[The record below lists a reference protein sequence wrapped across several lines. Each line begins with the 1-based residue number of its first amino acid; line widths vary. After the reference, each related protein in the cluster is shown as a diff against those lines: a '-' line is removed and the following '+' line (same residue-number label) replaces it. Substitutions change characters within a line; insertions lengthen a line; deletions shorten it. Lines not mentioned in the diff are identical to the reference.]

1 MNGPESGQ
9 AAAEPPAPRVPAVS
23 GTGIPIRGND
33 IDTDQI
39 IPARFMK
46 VVTFEGL
53 GQYAFFDQRAEAEN
67 HPFEDER
74 FRTASIMA
82 VNANFGSGSSREHA
96 PQALMRWGIEGLIGE
111 SFAEIFRGNCLA
123 LGLPTVTADSETV
136 TEIQDWIEANPD
148 EEIEINVEDATVT
161 YGEQTID
168 VDIDESQQRALTEG
182 TWDTTAV
189 MKSNFETVRERAQ
202 SLPYIE
208 PAEVP
213 GER

>member
-1 MNGPESGQ
+1 MSED
-9 AAAEPPAPRVPAVS
+9 PPAPRVTAVS

-39 IPARFMK
+39 LPARFMK

-53 GQYAFFDQRAEAEN
+53 GQYAFYDQRVEADT
-67 HPFEDER
+67 HPLEDDR

-82 VNANFGSGSSREHA
+82 VNQNFGSGSSREHA
-96 PQALMRWGIEGLIGE
+96 PQALMRWGVEGLIGE
-111 SFAEIFRGNCLA
+111 SFAEIFRGNCLS
-123 LGLPTVTADSETV
+123 LGLPTVTADGETV

-148 EEIEINVEDATVT
+148 GEIEIDVTEARVT
-161 YGEQTID
+161 YGETTVE

-189 MKSNFETVRERAQ
+189 MRANFETVRERAAE
-202 SLPYIE
+202 LPYIE
-208 PAEVP
+208 P
-213 GER
+213 GEIPEAR